1 MKDAIITELDSNLS
15 FNVEIDNPP
24 EVKQNFSTLYVDDK
38 EVKSS
43 TFAESNG
50 EIVIKLKD
58 AIDQISN
65 YITNWNSSKKR
76 IDLMIETNQHMY
88 LVKGCYIKRFEG
100 LEKAAFTVFYNT
112 FKES

>member
-1 MKDAIITELDSNLS
+1 MRDVIITELDSNLS
-15 FNVEIDNPP
+15 FNAEIDNPP

-38 EVKSS
+38 EVKSF

-58 AIDQISN
+58 SNAKISE
-65 YITNWNSSKKR
+65 YITNWHSSKKR
-76 IDLMIETNQHMY
+76 INLMIETNQHMY
-88 LVKGCYIKRFEG
+88 LVKGCYIKRFEDP
-100 LEKAAFTVFYNT
+100 EKAFSIFYNT

>member
-1 MKDAIITELDSNLS
+1 MQDVIITELENNLT
-15 FNVEIDNPP
+15 FKAEIDNPP

-58 AIDQISN
+58 TNAKISN
-65 YITNWNSSKKR
+65 YITNWHSSKKR
-76 IDLMIETNQHMY
+76 INLMIETNQHMY
-88 LVKGCYIKRFEG
+88 LVKGCFIKKFEDA
-100 LEKAAFTVFYNT
+100 EKAFTVFYNT
-112 FKES
+112 FKEA